1 MDQLAASSS
10 PASERR
16 RGQRKIAGGWDALF
30 CFVGGSRRARGK
42 QALAAEATPRW
53 RKQQRTAPVDGDPAD
68 RDAMRRGAGGD
79 KVSRKGLRLQPG
91 CCFLAPARAPER
103 KLSTSTMDSGNGAHD
118 KQRRL
123 EHKKPRPPRSP
134 PEEPD
139 PSSQMQATDAE
150 QPQPRGGAPAEK
162 QANAAARPR
171 DNEASSK
178 SEAPARGRPCHP
190 KASASAGGEG
200 AFGPVVGLSVVA
212 AVSMA
217 GLLGGRLWA
226 VACVCA
232 WLAALSRLTRRA
244 GGSGT
249 AGSDGGG
256 EETVADDVDSTDYKK
271 LVVLRGL
278 LERDR
283 TKAVK
288 A

>member
-1 MDQLAASSS
+1 MAQPTAASSS
-10 PASERR
+10 ASGRR
-16 RGQRKIAGGWDALF
+16 RGQRKIVGGWDAVF
-30 CFVGGSRRARGK
+30 CFAGGSRRARGE
-42 QALAAEATPRW
+42 QALAVAAEGTPLW
-53 RKQQRTAPVDGDPAD
+53 RKQRTVPVDGDPAD
-68 RDAMRRGAGGD
+68 RDVMRRGAGD
-79 KVSRKGLRLQPG
+79 
-91 CCFLAPARAPER
+91 
-103 KLSTSTMDSGNGAHD
+103 GNGAHD

-123 EHKKPRPPRSP
+123 EHTKPRSP
-134 PEEPD
+134 RS
-139 PSSQMQATDAE
+139 PSELSPAPSQSQAITDDSRCRREE
-150 QPQPRGGAPAEK
+150 QPRGGGAPAETTR
-162 QANAAARPR
+162 ARAAARSS

-178 SEAPARGRPCHP
+178 TREAPARGWPCHP
-190 KASASAGGEG
+190 KASASASAGGEG

-283 TKAVK
+283 TKAGGEPVK